1 VRTFRAFLEFCY
13 IARRDVI
20 TEDHLAELQTAL
32 ARFHQYRNIYIE
44 TGVRSNFLLPRQ
56 HSMMHYH
63 SLIRKFGSP
72 NGLCT
77 SITESKHIRAIKEPW
92 RRSNHSEALGQM
104 LVTNQRLDQLAAART
119 DFTNRGMLNGTCLT
133 EVLQALSKLRS

>member
-1 VRTFRAFLEFCY
+1 MCTFRAFLEFCY

-20 TEDHLAELQTAL
+20 TEDHLAELQDAL
-32 ARFHQYRNIYIE
+32 ARFHKYRDIFIE

-56 HSMMHYH
+56 HSMVHYH

-104 LVTNQRLDQLAAART
+104 LVTNQRLDQLAAAHT
-119 DFTNRGMLNGTCLT
+119 YFTNQGMLNGTCLA
-133 EVLQALSKLRS
+133 EVLQVLGKSKS